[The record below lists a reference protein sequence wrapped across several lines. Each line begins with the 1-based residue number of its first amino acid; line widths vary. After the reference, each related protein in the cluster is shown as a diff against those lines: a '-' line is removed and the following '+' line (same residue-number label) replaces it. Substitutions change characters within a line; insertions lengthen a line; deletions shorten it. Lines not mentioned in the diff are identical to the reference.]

1 MTVLRPYFRS
11 AFGWL
16 ALAAVALWPAPA
28 AATLPDPVEAAE
40 RAYKDVDFETQLAQ
54 ATRAL
59 KEGHHDPATLANI
72 YRLLG
77 IAHAALDSPD
87 AAKQDF
93 MKLLA
98 IDRDV
103 ALEHVLSP
111 RLRTPYM
118 EARGFW
124 DVSRARLELGL
135 GFDPHSGDLEIT
147 LTDPLQMGSR
157 VRVVAGANEPLAVA
171 EQDTATR
178 FVIAADALAGHAGRP
193 LLVELLDPYE
203 NVILARVLT
212 PPPPSV
218 ATRRTPNPPPS
229 MSLTPRA
236 SSTLPTLPL
245 VLAGSSL
252 LALGVGVTAHVVR
265 ENDAAE
271 WNGSGCEQVGRG
283 SRADQC
289 GNVDDRRRSAQNIA
303 FIGYTASGALLA
315 ASVLSYLL
323 ASNLEPA
330 LRPGDSLAC
339 GVNFE
344 GFGLSCNAAF

>member
-218 ATRRTPNPPPS
+218 ATPRTPNPPPS

-236 SSTLPTLPL
+236 SSTLPL
-245 VLAGSSL
+245 VLAGSAL

-271 WNGSGCEQVGRG
+271 WNGSGCEQLGRG

-289 GNVDDRRRSAQNIA
+289 GNIDDRRRSAQNIA

-323 ASNLEPA
+323 ASNLEHEPQ
-330 LRPGDSLAC
+330 PEDSVAC
-339 GVNFE
+339 GMSLE
-344 GFGLSCNAAF
+344 GFGLSCNTVF